1 MTSLVPLEI
10 GTEGNISGAHN
21 VPRKWRAMVHK
32 NVEHHKR
39 IEISKNRRKKRH
51 CTGNCLCANDAK
63 KGSLA
68 SYMNTLPHH
77 QTQKRTLDF
86 VWINVLSCSSIAKQQ
101 QQQQKQQ
108 NTSRQASWHVT
119 CSAAQNALAAQ
130 EISDHWSRLL
140 QPGFYHAP
148 RDFFNIFALNLLLK
162 PFSPPQDTLP
172 CQNCQSEYSCG
183 CMLTHDWFFHCCHL
197 KLPFGGRLRL
207 KVWTMAHSW
216 TMAQWNLKLSLTH
229 NAVRGP

>member
-21 VPRKWRAMVHK
+21 VPREWRAMVHK

-51 CTGNCLCANDAK
+51 CTGDCLFANDAK

-77 QTQKRTLDF
+77 QTQKCTLDF

-101 QQQQKQQ
+101 QQQQQQ
-108 NTSRQASWHVT
+108 QHVT
-119 CSAAQNALAAQ
+119 SGIVARNVLSSTKCVGG
-130 EISDHWSRLL
+130 SRDKRSLIKTFATWILPCAEGLFQHLYTESSFETIFPTAGYATLPELPKRVFLWLHVDAWFVLPLL
-140 QPGFYHAP
+140 
-148 RDFFNIFALNLLLK
+148 
-162 PFSPPQDTLP
+162 PPQT
-172 CQNCQSEYSCG
+172 S
-183 CMLTHDWFFHCCHL
+183 F
-197 KLPFGGRLRL
+197 
-207 KVWTMAHSW
+207 
-216 TMAQWNLKLSLTH
+216 
-229 NAVRGP
+229 RGPFTAESLDNGPQLDNGPVKSEVVIDS